1 MVLWIHECLKK
12 REVCVIY
19 FSDMHHTTLKI
30 YRMKFDLTGLNG
42 EELAERDDQ
51 ADDAKECHC

>member
-1 MVLWIHECLKK
+1 
-12 REVCVIY
+12 VIY

-30 YRMKFDLTGLNG
+30 YMMKFDLTRLNG